1 MPKWR
6 PRKRHNAKCP
16 MNKPNQAEADAAFL
30 RLALAQA
37 QMAQAAG
44 EVPVGAVLVYQ
55 GQVIATGHNRVIAD
69 CDPSAHAEIMALRQ
83 AGRYLGN
90 YRLQD
95 CELFVTL
102 EPCAMCAG
110 AIAHAR
116 LARVVYGVRD
126 PRAGAAGSVLNVL
139 QGSGISHQP
148 IGLCAQDEAGFDAAL
163 RVALQNLLPDFF
175 QAKRQPALWPLRPDA
190 LRTPESCFAAWPETA
205 ATRYAKDLPALAG
218 LRLHYWDSLAMAAQE
233 VLQPTL
239 VCLHDG
245 QTWSQDFADFF
256 TQYKD
261 SARVLVLDLPG
272 FGRSDKPKKWHKLD
286 APTWWLQVV
295 CEWLQA
301 VAPKAL
307 QAGQVQWV
315 VAGDQHPLLAQIQSA
330 LPLQKQLPRC
340 IALPQPR
347 PWQDAPYPD
356 AGHSQAKQAWA
367 QAFI

>member
-1 MPKWR
+1 MSKT
-6 PRKRHNAKCP
+6 A
-16 MNKPNQAEADAAFL
+16 ADAGFL

-37 QMAQAAG
+37 RAAQAAG
-44 EVPVGAVLVYQ
+44 EVPVGAVLVHQ

-69 CDPSAHAEIMALRQ
+69 CDPSAHAEIVALRH

-126 PRAGAAGSVLNVL
+126 ARSGAAGSVLNVL
-139 QGSGISHQP
+139 QASGISHQP
-148 IGLCAQDEAGFDAAL
+148 TSRCTQDDADFDT
-163 RVALQNLLPDFF
+163 VLQSDLLGLLPDFF

-190 LRTPESCFAAWPETA
+190 LRTPATRFAAWPETA
-205 ATRYAKDLPALAG
+205 ATRYTKDLAALAG
-218 LRLHYWDSLAMAAQE
+218 LRLHYWDSLTKDAE
-233 VLQPTL
+233 DTRGPTL

-245 QTWSQDFADFF
+245 QTWSQDFAHFF
-256 TQYKD
+256 TQHSRD
-261 SARVLVLDLPG
+261 ARVLVPDLPG
-272 FGRSDKPKKWHKLD
+272 FGRSDKPKKWQKID
-286 APTWWLQVV
+286 AKNWWLQVV
-295 CEWLQA
+295 CEWLHA

-315 VAGDQHPLLAQIQSA
+315 VTDANHPLLPALKLA
-330 LPLQKQLPRC
+330 LPPQRPHLCSLPPAHDQR
-340 IALPQPR
+340 R
-347 PWQDAPYPD
+347 QDAPYPD
-356 AGHSQAKQAWA
+356 AGHRTAQHAW
-367 QAFI
+367 QQLLGRKTG